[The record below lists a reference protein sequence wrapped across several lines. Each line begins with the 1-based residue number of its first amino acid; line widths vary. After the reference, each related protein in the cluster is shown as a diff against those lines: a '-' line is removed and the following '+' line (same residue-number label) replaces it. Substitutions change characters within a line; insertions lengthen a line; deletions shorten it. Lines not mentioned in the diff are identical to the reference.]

1 MSPILR
7 KLPLSY
13 TCQNSCKREEEQAR
27 QDETKVPSCNMGT
40 SPALNIS
47 TGVSAVRARHLAGR
61 VERRTILS
69 L

>member
-13 TCQNSCKREEEQAR
+13 TCQNSCKREEQAR

-40 SPALNIS
+40 SP
-47 TGVSAVRARHLAGR
+47 SA
-61 VERRTILS
+61 EY
-69 L
+69 

>member
-40 SPALNIS
+40 SP
-47 TGVSAVRARHLAGR
+47 SA
-61 VERRTILS
+61 EY
-69 L
+69 

>member
-27 QDETKVPSCNMGT
+27 QDETQGALVQHGHKPQRVWFEGT
-40 SPALNIS
+40 
-47 TGVSAVRARHLAGR
+47 
-61 VERRTILS
+61 
-69 L
+69 